1 MAEVLHKT
9 LEEINQNLE
18 KLDAIQTTVNDVQAS
33 FQKLEERI
41 QKLECSQTTA
51 NRNIENL
58 AQNLKSV
65 EMQQQKSA
73 ATALDHRKGTSLD
86 LTDLKKANVDLQA
99 KVKEIEDKKHTRD
112 GKI

>member
-51 NRNIENL
+51 IRDIENL

-65 EMQQQKSA
+65 EIQQKSA

-99 KVKEIEDKKHTRD
+99 KVKEVEDKKHTRD

>member
-18 KLDAIQTTVNDVQAS
+18 KLDAIQTT
-33 FQKLEERI
+33 
-41 QKLECSQTTA
+41 
-51 NRNIENL
+51 
-58 AQNLKSV
+58 NLKSV